1 MTRKGR
7 AVLLLNHLFLGTFLA
22 MASIFALSFPI
33 SPNNASGHFLV
44 SLGKNEVFNTVYTI
58 DGDKE

>member
-7 AVLLLNHLFLGTFLA
+7 GVLLLKHLFLGPSWA
-22 MASIFALSFPI
+22 MASIFALSFPM
-33 SPNNASGHFLV
+33 SPNNASGHFGV
-44 SLGKNEVFNTVYTI
+44 SLGKNEVFNTLYTI